1 MTVYPVREAHT
12 VKVTLTPSPQPNVW
26 PDGTVAPLRS
36 ALMIRLMV
44 ENVNLAHTVLRAL
57 WVSSRDCVVVLATF
71 CNKV

>member
-12 VKVTLTPSPQPNVW
+12 VKVTLTQSPQLNVW

-36 ALMIRLMV
+36 ALMIQLMV
-44 ENVNLAHTVLRAL
+44 ENVSLVHTVLRAL
-57 WVSSRDCVVVLATF
+57 WVSSRDCVIGIATF